1 MLFILLLSK
10 VCRDLCLLT
19 TTDPVLLDLQ
29 KRARTLLNKGSSSRA
44 LLPPPP
50 EASLKTAIAVF
61 PPNTVD
67 FARPGEGAA
76 ATDAGNGDAASSE
89 STPGDGGKSGDDS
102 SSSHCEADSLEMKD
116 GEEATQEVADKPLLP
131 RSVVV
136 SVRLQGAPLV
146 SFTCEGCMRN
156 DFESQGSLSGHRR
169 FCDGGKWRC
178 AWCACKSH
186 EAAGKH
192 W

>member
-1 MLFILLLSK
+1 M
-10 VCRDLCLLT
+10 
-19 TTDPVLLDLQ
+19 
-29 KRARTLLNKGSSSRA
+29 NKGSSSRA

-76 ATDAGNGDAASSE
+76 VAEADNADLASSSSSE
-89 STPGDGGKSGDDS
+89 SSALVAESTAGDENGS
-102 SSSHCEADSLEMKD
+102 SNSLEMKEDD
-116 GEEATQEVADKPLLP
+116 GDEAQDEANKRRTQP

-146 SFTCEGCMRN
+146 SFTCEGCLRN

-178 AWCACKSH
+178 AWCACKSN
-186 EAAGKH
+186 EAGGERINSRCCSIVI
-192 W
+192 